1 MLPFGHLIISL
12 LRMGK
17 NGLQREMDNFFREA
31 SDETFSI
38 RKITKGGFTQSR
50 KNLSP
55 QAFLE
60 LNNIIVHDFY
70 KDVEYLG
77 YQGHRLLAVDGSFL
91 NLPNHESI
99 KDEFGIRAMGRG
111 KIRSKQ
117 KSMCLLSLL
126 YDPANHLT
134 LDVQCDHMDAS
145 EPQLLLNH
153 LSKVSKGDILLLDRG
168 YPSKY
173 LFSLLISKGIHFVS
187 RMASNW
193 LPVKDFKESRHEDT
207 EITLEVPEG
216 DFIKYKALYPSMKRT
231 FRCRLVKVTDEYG
244 QQQILCTS
252 LFEKKKYALADL
264 ADMYQMRWGIEESYK
279 LFKARVQVE
288 AFSGKTA
295 HAVKQDIYAKI
306 MMMSLCAALA
316 FPIEEKVIKEYK
328 ASKKKGLVKHLQK
341 INRTFAYWSTKG
353 LLIGMF
359 IKKFFKKALSV
370 FDKQIQANTELD
382 RPGRKNP
389 RSKKPPRIYQMNY
402 KDV

>member
-1 MLPFGHLIISL
+1 
-12 LRMGK
+12 
-17 NGLQREMDNFFREA
+17 
-31 SDETFSI
+31 
-38 RKITKGGFTQSR
+38 
-50 KNLSP
+50 
-55 QAFLE
+55 
-60 LNNIIVHDFY
+60 
-70 KDVEYLG
+70 
-77 YQGHRLLAVDGSFL
+77 
-91 NLPNHESI
+91 
-99 KDEFGIRAMGRG
+99 
-111 KIRSKQ
+111 
-117 KSMCLLSLL
+117 
-126 YDPANHLT
+126 
-134 LDVQCDHMDAS
+134 MDAS

-173 LFSLLISKGIHFVS
+173 LFSLLMSKGIHFVS

-193 LPVKDFKESRHEDT
+193 LPVKDFKESNQQDIELM
-207 EITLEVPEG
+207 LEVPEG
-216 DFIKYKALYPSMKRT
+216 DLIKYKALYSSMKRT

-252 LFEKKKYALADL
+252 LFEKNKYTLADL

-328 ASKKKGLVKHLQK
+328 AAKKKGLVKHLQK

-353 LLIGMF
+353 LLINMF
-359 IKKFFKKALSV
+359 IKRFFKKSLSV
-370 FDKQIQANTELD
+370 FDQQIQSNTELD

-389 RSKKPPRIYQMNY
+389 REKKPPRLYQMNY